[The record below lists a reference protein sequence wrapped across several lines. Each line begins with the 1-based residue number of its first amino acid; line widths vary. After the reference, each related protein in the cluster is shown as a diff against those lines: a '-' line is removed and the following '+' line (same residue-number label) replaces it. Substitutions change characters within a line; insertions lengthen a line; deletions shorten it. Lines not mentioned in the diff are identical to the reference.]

1 MKYRS
6 KVFTVRPGDGRI
18 GVADRPTEVL
28 GVEVLDTVLVRTD
41 QSAALVVLA
50 DQRYAITGNVMA
62 VGNARDVADYAGGRA
77 LRCPTRSDRRWFREC
92 ANALSAAH
100 PLVGKRFVAGAPS
113 LVDAGDVSRTPCP

>member
-6 KVFTVRPGDGRI
+6 KVFTVRPGDGTS

-28 GVEVLDTVLVRTD
+28 GVEVQGMVLVRTD

-50 DQRYAITGNVMA
+50 DRRYAITGNVMA
-62 VGNARDVADYAGGRA
+62 VGNARDLADYAGGRA
-77 LRCPTRSDRRWFREC
+77 LRCRSRSDRRWFREC

-100 PLVGKRFVAGAPS
+100 PLVGKRFVASVPS
-113 LVDAGDVSRTPCP
+113 RVGAGDVSRPLCP